1 MFGSKQSGRV
11 SYRSAGRMAGAVAVV
26 VVLAACAGNN
36 NQNNSN
42 TVTKLTW
49 GLSST
54 PPNLFAPT
62 DFSAPDSTIMGLIQD
77 NLLVYT
83 GDGKLVP
90 SLAESW
96 TAPDSTT
103 YVYKLRSG
111 AKFSDG
117 HAVTANDVLFSL
129 QLQTDPSYG
138 ARESTLFANVA
149 SASASGNT
157 ITIKLKQPDTLWKWL
172 PSHMGFYIYEKSD
185 VTANLSSYGTPQH
198 PPIGSGPYKVSDYV
212 PDSHVTLA
220 RNPYYWGTKPQF
232 DTINFQIIPDDN
244 TRLLAMLNG
253 DIQGTFNPPGAA
265 AAQWGGAGSLSDMP
279 AYIWRGLTLDIQQA
293 PFSDIH
299 VRRALY
305 YATDRAS
312 IANLVSPGRA
322 SASTALDD
330 PALFGA
336 LPPAS
341 VTSGYNQ
348 IASYPFD
355 ISKAKAELAQ
365 SSVPNGF
372 TTTLN
377 VPQESGAAK
386 LIAQAIQASWAQAG
400 VNLKLNLMPGG
411 PRFQIILDHG
421 PNLGVQVIGN
431 LPDVPDPTELPWLY
445 FASDQAAK
453 NGNNSS
459 NLKDSQI
466 DSLVSKA
473 LVETDPVKAANLDM
487 QIQQLASQQV
497 PIIPILWQDNVIVVK
512 KGWKVGSINA
522 FSWSHNFVE
531 AIQTS

>member
-1 MFGSKQSGRV
+1 MFGSKHSGQG
-11 SYRSAGRMAGAVAVV
+11 SYRIAGRIAVAVAV
-26 VVLAACAGNN
+26 ALMSAACAGNN
-36 NQNNSN
+36 NQNATN
-42 TVTKLTW
+42 TVTTLTW

-54 PPNLFAPT
+54 PANLFAPT

-96 TAPDSTT
+96 TASDSTT

-117 HAVTANDVLFSL
+117 HAVTADDVLFSL

-149 SASASGNT
+149 SASASGNA
-157 ITIKLKQPDTLWKWL
+157 ITIKLKQADTLWKWL

-198 PPIGSGPYKVSDYV
+198 PPIGSGPYKVKDYV
-212 PDSHVTLA
+212 PDSHITLV
-220 RNPYYWGTKPQF
+220 RNPNYWGTKPQF
-232 DTINFQIIPDDN
+232 DTITFQIIPDDN
-244 TRLLAMLNG
+244 TRLLAMQNG
-253 DIQGTFNPPGAA
+253 QIDGAFNPPGAA
-265 AAQWGGAGSLSDMP
+265 IVQWAIAGNLSDMP
-279 AYIWRGLTLDIQQA
+279 AYIWRGLTLDMQQA

-312 IANLVSPGRA
+312 IAQVVSPGRA
-322 SASTALDD
+322 AASTALDD

-336 LPPAS
+336 LPS
-341 VTSGYNQ
+341 GTVTSGYNQ

-377 VPQESGAAK
+377 VPQGSAPAA
-386 LIAQAIQASWAQAG
+386 LISQAIQASWAQIG

-466 DSLVSKA
+466 DSLVSQA

-497 PIIPILWQDNVIVVK
+497 PIIPILWQDNTVVVK

-531 AIQTS
+531 AIHTS

>member
-1 MFGSKQSGRV
+1 MFRLKHSEPGRYGIACWLALSVAIALVVGACGGGSQTT
-11 SYRSAGRMAGAVAVV
+11 
-26 VVLAACAGNN
+26 GNK
-36 NQNNSN
+36 
-42 TVTKLTW
+42 VTTLTW

-62 DFSAPDSTIMGLIQD
+62 DFSAPDSAIMGLIQD

-83 GDGKLVP
+83 GDGKLAP

-117 HAVTANDVLFSL
+117 HPVTTADVLFSL
-129 QLQTDPSYG
+129 QLQTDSKYG
-138 ARESTLFANVA
+138 SRESTLFANVD
-149 SASASGNT
+149 SATASGNT

-185 VTANLSSYGTPQH
+185 VLANLASYGTPQH
-198 PPIGSGPYKVSDYV
+198 PPIGSGAYMVKEFV
-212 PDSHVTLA
+212 PDSHITLVH
-220 RNPYYWGTKPQF
+220 NPYYWGTKPQF
-232 DTINFQIIPDDN
+232 DTITFQIIPDDN
-244 TRLLAMLNG
+244 TRLLAMQNG
-253 DIQGTFNPPGAA
+253 QINGTFNPPGAA
-265 AAQWGGAGSLSDMP
+265 SSQWAAAGAVSDMP
-279 AYIWRGLTLDIQQA
+279 AYIWRGLTLDMQQA

-312 IANLVSPGRA
+312 IAQVVSPGRA
-322 SASTALDD
+322 KASTTLDD
-330 PALFGA
+330 PALYGA
-336 LPPAS
+336 LPS
-341 VTSGYNQ
+341 NTVTSGYNQ
-348 IASYPFD
+348 VASYPFD
-355 ISKAKAELAQ
+355 IAKAKAELTQ

-377 VPQESGAAK
+377 VPQESTPAK
-386 LIAQAIQASWAQAG
+386 LIAQAIQASWAQIG

-431 LPDVPDPTELPWLY
+431 LPDVPDPTELLWLY

-453 NGNNSS
+453 DGNNSS
-459 NLKDSQI
+459 NLRDAQI
-466 DSLVSKA
+466 DSLIKRA
-473 LVETDPVKAANLDM
+473 LVETDPVKAATLDM
-487 QIQQLASQQV
+487 QIQQLASEQV
-497 PIIPILWQDNVIVVK
+497 PIVPILWQDNVVVVK
-512 KGWKVGSINA
+512 KGWKVGPINA